1 MLAIATA
8 SYHKNCYLLAS
19 SNTSIKM
26 STSEKNHAFNGVNT
40 QMLNT
45 VYNAMQSHPEMAKAT
60 FSVKSQWN
68 GGFSVTSSSKGF
80 RVGSQNVERN
90 PEEYKMQY
98 DFPNQFSGEGRG
110 LTVCEYCMGSLAACL
125 IQTIVTHATSR
136 GIQIDSINI
145 DVEGDV
151 DLRGFTGISSDV
163 RPGAQQFR
171 VNMNIKSTTASK
183 EQIDQLREIGKKFSP
198 AFDTLTNGTSVVLV
212 NP

>member
-1 MLAIATA
+1 MMLLDL
-8 SYHKNCYLLAS
+8 YLRNA
-19 SNTSIKM
+19 
-26 STSEKNHAFNGVNT
+26 
-40 QMLNT
+40 
-45 VYNAMQSHPEMAKAT
+45 AMQNQPEMAKAT
-60 FSVKSQWN
+60 FYVKSEWN

-80 RVGSQNVERN
+80 RVGGQNIERDT
-90 PEEYKMQY
+90 EYIMQY

-125 IQTIVTHATSR
+125 AQTVVAHATSR

-151 DLRGFTGISSDV
+151 DLRGFTGISNDV

-171 VNMNIKSTTASK
+171 VNMNIKSNSASK
-183 EQIDQLREIGKKFSP
+183 EQIDELREIGKKFSP

-212 NP
+212 NS

>member
-1 MLAIATA
+1 
-8 SYHKNCYLLAS
+8 
-19 SNTSIKM
+19 M
-26 STSEKNHAFNGVNT
+26 STNNKNDAFNGVNT

-45 VYNAMQSHPEMAKAT
+45 VYNSLQNQPEMAKAT
-60 FSVKSQWN
+60 FYVKSEWN
-68 GGFSVTSSSKGF
+68 GGFSVTSASKGF
-80 RVGSQNVERN
+80 RVGAQNVERN

-98 DFPNQFSGEGRG
+98 DFPNQMSGQGKG

-125 IQTIVTHATSR
+125 VQTIVAHATSR
-136 GIQIDSINI
+136 GIQIDGINI

-171 VNMNIKSTTASK
+171 VNMNIKSSNASK
-183 EQIDQLREIGKKFSP
+183 EQINELHEIGKRFSP

-212 NP
+212 NS